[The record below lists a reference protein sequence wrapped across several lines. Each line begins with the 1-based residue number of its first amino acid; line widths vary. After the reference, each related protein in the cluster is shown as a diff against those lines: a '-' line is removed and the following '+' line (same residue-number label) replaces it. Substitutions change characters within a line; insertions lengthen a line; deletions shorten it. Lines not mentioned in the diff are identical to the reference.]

1 MQCEIQPGFIYK
13 QIKEYTVYSSDL
25 ALLTPKVEAGCF
37 AEMLVSISA
46 ICHVS
51 AQKIMIWTLMAVKT
65 LKTYIISTSCLPIIF
80 VNSWHFWHWRPIER
94 GYRWL
99 PWHSYYVFYVLIGV
113 CQCSVLIL
121 VMSAPSSPSENRPG
135 SLCHISF
142 YISKN
147 LGVDRM
153 SEDNFK

>member
-1 MQCEIQPGFIYK
+1 MQREIQPGFIYK
-13 QIKEYTVYSSDL
+13 QINKYTVYSCDL
-25 ALLTPKVEAGCF
+25 SLLTPKVEAGCF
-37 AEMLVSISA
+37 AKMLVSINT

-65 LKTYIISTSCLPIIF
+65 WKTYIISSSCLPTILM
-80 VNSWHFWHWRPIER
+80 NSWHFWQSRPIEM

-121 VMSAPSSPSENRPG
+121 VMSAPSSLSENHQG
-135 SLCHISF
+135 SLCHVLF
-142 YISKN
+142 
-147 LGVDRM
+147 
-153 SEDNFK
+153 